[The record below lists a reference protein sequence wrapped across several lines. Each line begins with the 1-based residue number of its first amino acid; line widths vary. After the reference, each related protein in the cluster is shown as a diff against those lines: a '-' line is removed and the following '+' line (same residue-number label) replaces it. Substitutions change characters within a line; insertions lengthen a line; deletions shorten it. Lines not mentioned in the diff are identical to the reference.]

1 MFVEINIMVITD
13 RFLKVFQND
22 YCSHCKTARNDYDS
36 HFSLAFSLRD
46 NSVFC
51 GLLVRL
57 TTYLHN

>member
-1 MFVEINIMVITD
+1 MAIAD

-57 TTYLHN
+57 TTYLRN

>member
-1 MFVEINIMVITD
+1 MVITD

-46 NSVFC
+46 SFVLC
-51 GLLVRL
+51 GPLFRV
-57 TTYLHN
+57 TTYPPCN